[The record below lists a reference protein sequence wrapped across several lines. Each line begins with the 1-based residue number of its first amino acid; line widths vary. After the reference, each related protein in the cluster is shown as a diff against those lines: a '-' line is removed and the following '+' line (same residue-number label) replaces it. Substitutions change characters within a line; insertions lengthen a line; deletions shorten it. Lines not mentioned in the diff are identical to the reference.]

1 MQSLPGGVTPASE
14 DIEMRQGKT
23 HQHAVLVAEDRAEAV
38 QLARR
43 HAGFGEGG
51 TLGFSLL
58 RLSVPARLLIVAAAA
73 AVLWLA
79 VLWAL
84 G

>member
-1 MQSLPGGVTPASE
+1 
-14 DIEMRQGKT
+14 MRQGKA
-23 HQHAVLVAEDRAEAV
+23 HRHAVLVAEARTEAV

-43 HAGFGEGG
+43 HAGFDHGVIP
-51 TLGFSLL
+51 GFSLL
-58 RLSVPARLLIVAAAA
+58 RLSVPARLAIVAAAA